1 MKNEQAVVAIY
12 ASNRQAETAV
22 KALATAGV
30 AMAHVSVA
38 GRGAGDE
45 ATSGHYTSGGAVR
58 HHGGHGGLWT
68 ALSNLLL
75 DTGTFFIPGTG
86 PIFVA
91 GPVVGWVAGEVEG
104 ERIAGELGPVGAALA
119 GAGIPA
125 AHRRIYETALRAGQV
140 LVIVHGQAA
149 EVATAKAA
157 LEQAGAGTVAVH
169 GDEREST

>member
-1 MKNEQAVVAIY
+1 MTDERAVVATY
-12 ASNRQAETAV
+12 AGHEQAEAAV
-22 KALATAGV
+22 QALREAGI

-38 GRGAGDE
+38 GRGDGDGKGF
-45 ATSGHYTSGGAVR
+45 SGHYTSGGAVR
-58 HHGGHGGLWT
+58 HRGGHGRLWT

-104 ERIAGELGPVGAALA
+104 ERLEGDIGPMGAALA

-125 AHRRIYETALRAGQV
+125 EQRRVYETALQSGQV
-140 LVIVHGQAA
+140 LVIVHGPAA
-149 EVATAKAA
+149 EVEKARTA
-157 LEQAGAGTVAVH
+157 LGQVGGGTVAVH
-169 GDEREST
+169 GA

>member
-1 MKNEQAVVAIY
+1 MADERAVVAIY
-12 ASNRQAETAV
+12 AGHKQAEAAV
-22 KALATAGV
+22 RALDAAGV

-38 GRGAGDE
+38 GRGQDGGA
-45 ATSGHYTSGGAVR
+45 ASSGHYTSGGAVR

-104 ERIAGELGPVGAALA
+104 ERIEGDLGPVGAALA
-119 GAGIPA
+119 SAGIPA
-125 AHRRIYETALRAGQV
+125 DQRRIYETALRAGQV
-140 LVIVHGQAA
+140 LVIVHGPAD

-157 LEQAGAGTVAVH
+157 LEQAGGGTVALH
-169 GDEREST
+169 GA